1 MPSIERQCRMCAV
14 PSVACDAAG
23 RGGSRGWPGQAGR
36 GVAASPWAQRVAGS
50 LPVGAAATKA
60 VFTRVRAPAL
70 RERRGATQN
79 GNGWAVAPIYGH
91 PMGNGGDGHPAP
103 CHAPRV
109 LGKSPS
115 GDLRATWMAPGRC
128 WGCCSMLHSHAAE
141 FTAGINI

>member
-1 MPSIERQCRMCAV
+1 MPSIERQCRMRATCGLR
-14 PSVACDAAG
+14 CCRKG
-23 RGGSRGWPGQAGR
+23 RQRGPARPGRQGL
-36 GVAASPWAQRVAGS
+36 AASPWAQRVAGS
-50 LPVGAAATKA
+50 LPVGAAATNA

-70 RERRGATQN
+70 GERRGAPQN
-79 GNGWAVAPIYGH
+79 GNGRAVAPIYGR

-128 WGCCSMLHSHAAE
+128 WGCCAMLHSHAAE
-141 FTAGINI
+141 FTAGINIC